1 MTASASRLRRLLQP
15 LRPVLGPIWRRV
27 RGYIDGADPLS
38 IPALADR
45 ASFLVGRAADRRAG
59 RSSPIRPLRRFELID
74 LGMRIPYYRPRVVY
88 MSAASRIAE
97 RLIRDHDLATALELG
112 PGLRPLIVGADVLD
126 VRVQPNLEAEGR
138 TIIHDATRLP
148 WPIADGAYDLF
159 VALQVFEH
167 LGSQQA
173 AVFREVRRV
182 ARHAILSLPIDWVMS
197 DPKNCHHGLTEE
209 RVLAWFAPVVPT
221 RIELGNGGHR
231 KRLIYVFENLQ
242 PVALATSG
250 DGEAELA
257 LARSAAGTA

>member
-1 MTASASRLRRLLQP
+1 MTASVSRLRRLLQP

-38 IPALADR
+38 IPAIADR

-59 RSSPIRPLRRFELID
+59 RVRPIRPLRRFELID
-74 LGMRIPYYRPRVVY
+74 LGMRVPYYRPRVVY
-88 MSAASRIAE
+88 LSAASRNAE
-97 RLIRDHDLATALELG
+97 RLIRDHGLTTALELG

-126 VRVQPNLEAEGR
+126 LRDQPDLEAEGR
-138 TIIHDATRLP
+138 TIIHNATVLP

-159 VALQVFEH
+159 IALQVFEH
-167 LGSQQA
+167 LGTNQA

-197 DPKNCHHGLTEE
+197 DPRNCHHGLTEE
-209 RVLAWFAPVVPT
+209 RVLSWFAPVVPT

-242 PVALATSG
+242 PVAAASVQ
-250 DGEAELA
+250 GEAGSLPEGA
-257 LARSAAGTA
+257 AAGPT